1 MAWRVSWAALWAT
14 LTCEKPAA
22 NTITAPRNT
31 QIAPA
36 ATRRE
41 TLKETVEV
49 VAVVMDTLRATGFV
63 WGVINAPIDARQV
76 S

>member
-14 LTCEKPAA
+14 LIGDMPAR
-22 NTITAPRNT
+22 NTSDAPRNR
-31 QIAPA
+31 QITPA
-36 ATRRE
+36 ATRCE

-49 VAVVMDTLRATGFV
+49 VAVVMDTLRATDFV
-63 WGVINAPIDARQV
+63 WGVMNAPIDARQV